1 MFGGACSSE
10 GRWRSPRVGWSRTH
24 PSPWGGTGA
33 TAHGWS
39 RWCRVAGAGRIGND
53 DLDREPLGQPRVLRP
68 LCAPIIGQGFAQQ
81 RGPVPECR
89 GEAGSRPRLAPVPS
103 LLARL
108 TTRVVRATRV
118 PTAAPLRAPWMR
130 SPCQWPGTVR
140 VATAAGRPAGPRP
153 TRLAQR
159 HQQCAPQGSA
169 WQHIQADREGLSR
182 QVVAPVVRI
191 RAGEPPGTLFGRAPL
206 GQMRPHRRPQP
217 EIQECARAVAGAPDR
232 LPTCVPCTRE
242 TGGPVL
248 RCGRIPGARCWA
260 LAAPPSPAPAAN
272 GQGPGPDAAAHGR
285 RHASA

>member
-1 MFGGACSSE
+1 MAFTSRWVEPDTSVPVGRYWRNRPWVVSLVPRCQGWDGSATTIWIASRWASRACSALSVP
-10 GRWRSPRVGWSRTH
+10 RSSVK
-24 PSPWGGTGA
+24 
-33 TAHGWS
+33 
-39 RWCRVAGAGRIGND
+39 
-53 DLDREPLGQPRVLRP
+53 VLRSR
-68 LCAPIIGQGFAQQ
+68 AGT
-81 RGPVPECR
+81 CR
-89 GEAGSRPRLAPVPS
+89 SVVVKPARARLASVPS

-118 PTAAPLRAPWMR
+118 PTAAPLRAPLMR
-130 SPCQWPGTVR
+130 SPSPWPGTGR
-140 VATAAGRPAGPRP
+140 VATAADRPAGPRP

-242 TGGPVL
+242 TGGPVP